1 MTGNHEPL
9 LQMRNITKTFPGC
22 LAVDNVDF
30 DLRYGE
36 VHVLFG
42 ENGAGKT
49 TLVNVLSGV
58 YPADKGDIYISG
70 KKVSIRN
77 PHHAQSLGISAV
89 HQEFSLIPELS
100 VVANLFLGLE
110 LGKNALLDKRGMRER
125 AVTFMKNLEL
135 SFGIDLNEKIAY
147 LTLAERQIVEIAK
160 AFMRDTRIMIL
171 DEPTSALAE
180 TEKLSLFKI
189 VEKLKEE
196 GKGIIYISHVMEEIT
211 GIADRVTILRDGKK
225 IDVLENRGDITEANL
240 IKSIVGERKKEIYP
254 ELGTKI
260 TNKVL
265 EVNNLS
271 TKNGLKDITFD
282 LRAGEILGIGG
293 LPSSG
298 KSNVGRAL
306 FGLDKITE
314 GEIIMFGEK
323 LPKHLTPNDNLKRGL
338 IYCPA
343 DKLEGLALCRDIK
356 ENQSLPVLLEKFV
369 VRGFIERAREIE
381 SVRGQIEKLDIKPDD
396 MNKEVQYLSGGNQ
409 QKVIIARGFL
419 KEATI
424 FIFDEVT
431 RGIDVGSKIDFFE
444 LINKLAKKGAAII
457 YISSEI
463 PELLHLCHSVIVMY
477 EFSIFKQEGYKE
489 LTSEK
494 LAHYLFALEGELK

>member
-1 MTGNHEPL
+1 MTGNHESL
-9 LQMRNITKTFPGC
+9 LRVRNLTKTFPGC

-30 DLRYGE
+30 DLRCGE

-49 TLVNVLSGV
+49 TLVNIVSGV
-58 YPADKGDIYISG
+58 YTADKGDIYISG
-70 KKVSIRN
+70 EKVSLKN
-77 PHHAQSLGISAV
+77 AHHAQSLGISAV
-89 HQEFSLIPELS
+89 HQGFSLIPELS
-100 VVANLFLGLE
+100 ITANLFLGIE
-110 LGKNALLDKRGMRER
+110 LDKNHWLDKREMSER
-125 AVTFMKNLEL
+125 AAVFMKNLGL
-135 SFGIDLNEKIAY
+135 SFDIALNEKVAY

-160 AFMRDTRIMIL
+160 AFMKDTRIMIL
-171 DEPTSALAE
+171 DEPTSALSE
-180 TEKLSLFKI
+180 TEKQGLFRI
-189 VEKLKEE
+189 VAKLREE

-225 IDVLENRGDITEANL
+225 VDVLEHREDITEDNL
-240 IKSIVGERKKEIYP
+240 IKSIVGERKKQIYP

-265 EVNNLS
+265 EVRNLS
-271 TKNGLKDITFD
+271 TKTGLKNLTFD

-293 LPSSG
+293 LPGSG
-298 KSNVGRAL
+298 KSNLGRAL

-323 LPKHLTPNDNLKRGL
+323 LPKHLTPHDSLKRGL
-338 IYCPA
+338 IYSPA
-343 DKLEGLALCRDIK
+343 EKLEGLALCRDIK

-369 VRGFIERAREIE
+369 VRGFIQKAKEVEAVRE
-381 SVRGQIEKLDIKPDD
+381 QIEALDIKPAD
-396 MNKEVQYLSGGNQ
+396 MTREVQYLSGGNQ

-419 KEATI
+419 KKASI
-424 FIFDEVT
+424 FVFDEVT
-431 RGIDVGSKIDFFE
+431 RGVDVGSKIDFFE
-444 LINKLAKKGAAII
+444 LINKLARKGAAII

-477 EFSIFKQEGYKE
+477 GYSIFKQEGHKE

-494 LAHYLFALEGELK
+494 LAHYLFALEGEN